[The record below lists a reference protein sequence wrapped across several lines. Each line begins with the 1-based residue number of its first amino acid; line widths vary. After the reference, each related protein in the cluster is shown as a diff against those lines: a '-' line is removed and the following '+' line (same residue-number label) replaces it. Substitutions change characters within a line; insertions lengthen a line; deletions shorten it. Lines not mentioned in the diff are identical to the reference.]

1 VSGLLE
7 INMPRDSSGNYTLP
21 LGNPV
26 ADDTIIESTWANPTM
41 SDIANQL
48 NNVLTRDGLLGP
60 TIAPFKILAGTVLV
74 PGLAFNN
81 ALTTGIYYEATQMS
95 VSWNGV
101 KVGGF
106 NASGFVG
113 DVVGN
118 VTGNVTGHASLDL
131 PLTGGTLSGNL
142 TAPLF
147 LGNVTGH
154 ASLDLPLTGGT
165 LSGNLTAPLFLGNV
179 TGHASLD
186 LPLTGGTL
194 TGTLYIAPAASNAAI
209 ALREPLDSGLGAFFY
224 FQNGGSTRWTINM
237 ISGAEGAGNTGADF
251 SIQRYSNAG
260 AALGNASLYIK
271 RSDGSI
277 ICSGPYLT
285 INSIGQSAV
294 YTATAPAG
302 YNAAASYCG
311 NGRVPFSA
319 GFDITNTV
327 SGATQVNQRD
337 ANPIIFTVNG
347 PEIFRVTTDAA
358 YVAAG
363 TLEVGYRKVPA
374 ISAPATLTRTESG
387 KCSTVAGALLVTSA
401 QSFQAGDTFTF
412 NTSPSAGQTITFTGI
427 TCYIAGSATVKA
439 TVTLAVASLATLWFR
454 TATECY
460 ISGSVS

>member
-1 VSGLLE
+1 
-7 INMPRDSSGNYTLP
+7 MPRDSSGNYTLP

-48 NNVLTRDGLLGP
+48 NDVLTRDGLLGP
-60 TIAPFKILAGTVLV
+60 TIAPFKILAGTALV

-118 VTGNVTGHASLDL
+118 VVGNVVGDVTGHASLDL

-179 TGHASLD
+179 TGHASFD
-186 LPLTGGTL
+186 LSLTGGTL
-194 TGTLYIAPAASNAAI
+194 TGTLYVAPTGNNAAL
-209 ALREPLDSGLGAFFY
+209 ALREAADSGLGANLY
-224 FQNGGSTRWTINM
+224 FQNGGGNRWTINM
-237 ISGAEGAGNTGADF
+237 IAGAETAGDNGADF

-260 AALGNASLYIK
+260 AALGNAPLYIK

-277 ICSGPYLT
+277 VCSGPYLT
-285 INSIGQSAV
+285 VNTVGQSAV

-302 YNAAASYCG
+302 YSASASYCG
-311 NGRVPFSA
+311 NGRTPFSA
-319 GFDITNTV
+319 GFDITNTP
-327 SGATQVNQRD
+327 SGATQFNQRD

-347 PEIFRVTTDAA
+347 TEIFRVTTDAA

-374 ISAPATLTRTESG
+374 ISAPSTLTRTESG